1 MSSSA
6 QSEGIKG
13 TIAAPEDNNDDDNS
27 NNNDTMMMTLD
38 TDHEDASLPTKDDEA
53 SLPVLAAGKSAA
65 KKIPAAKGKA
75 SVTTP
80 RQRRRKKP
88 KDMPRRP
95 LSAYNLCK
103 SVNAQASNEHFTT
116 IVARF
121 LNGREA

>member
-1 MSSSA
+1 MNSPA

-13 TIAAPEDNNDDDNS
+13 TIAAPEDNNDNV
-27 NNNDTMMMTLD
+27 MMMLD
-38 TDHEDASLPTKDDEA
+38 TDHEDASLPAKDDEA
-53 SLPVLAAGKSAA
+53 SLPVPAAAKSAA

-103 SVNAQASNEHFTT
+103 LTHEQRTAHCTA

-121 LNGREA
+121 LHGREAFTHSPTCL